1 MYKCVAVKLAAMFI
15 KNCFIVD
22 KGGAKYV
29 GGLFHVFNPP
39 ISIHTPIWF
48 VLECPVQWKVEVD
61 IFGVLLGLVHTYGWH
76 KALPIGLGKYK

>member
-22 KGGAKYV
+22 RGGAKYV
-29 GGLFHVFNPP
+29 GELVLGFNPS
-39 ISIHTPIWF
+39 ISIHTPIWC
-48 VLECPVQWKVEVD
+48 VLGCPVHWNVEVD
-61 IFGVLLGLVHTYGWH
+61 IFGVILGLLHTYGWH